1 MIAHSP
7 VLPSSPQFPES
18 VLAKGQ
24 KGSLPLPVARVLY
37 TDGAR
42 SMISC
47 YRLSWRERMQILLTG
62 KVWWEQMTFGGRLQQ
77 QRMGI
82 I

>member
-18 VLAKGQ
+18 VLAKDQ
-24 KGSLPLPVARVLY
+24 KGYWQSLV
-37 TDGAR
+37 GAND
-42 SMISC
+42 
-47 YRLSWRERMQILLTG
+47 Q
-62 KVWWEQMTFGGRLQQ
+62 VWWEQMTFGGRLQQ